1 MEALKQF
8 LLNGTK
14 SEKLIPDAEARIVDC
29 EYAIEAI
36 KSPVAFNPVSLG
48 DSVNSDFND
57 YSPSIT
63 ADGNVLMF
71 TREIETGGNQFF
83 RGRRQEDFYVSY
95 RLKDGSWTKARD
107 AGPPLNTPGN
117 EGAQT
122 IGAGGQYMFFTACDR
137 PDGLGRCD
145 IYFSVNDGRRWTEPY
160 NIGPPVNSPYWESQ
174 PSISADGKTLF
185 FISNRPGGSG
195 RLDIWISEVGP
206 DGRWQEPYNAGD
218 VINTSGDE
226 VTPFIHFDGKTLY
239 FSSDGRPNMG
249 GFDIYMARKM
259 DDGKWSAPEN
269 IGYPINTYADEMGLV
284 IESNGF
290 TAYFSSTFNMS
301 GLKDLYQF
309 DLPPEVRPEK
319 VSYLR
324 GRVSDAETRRSLKAK
339 YEVTNLSTGEI
350 MYGASTTADG
360 QFLVCLPSGYN
371 YGLNVSAEGYLFY
384 SENFPFD
391 GDYSEYRPLVKDI
404 MLHLLKPGEKLVLY
418 NILFNINSAE
428 LLPGSK
434 TELDKLHQI
443 LVGNPGLRVEIGGHT
458 DDTGSDELNQKLSE
472 SRASAVV
479 RYLTG
484 KGIDPDRLTYR
495 GFGKTMPVQ
504 DNSTVEGRRLNRRTE
519 VIITEII
526 K

>member
-1 MEALKQF
+1 
-8 LLNGTK
+8 
-14 SEKLIPDAEARIVDC
+14 
-29 EYAIEAI
+29 
-36 KSPVAFNPVSLG
+36 
-48 DSVNSDFND
+48 
-57 YSPSIT
+57 
-63 ADGNVLMF
+63 
-71 TREIETGGNQFF
+71 
-83 RGRRQEDFYVSY
+83 
-95 RLKDGSWTKARD
+95 
-107 AGPPLNTPGN
+107 
-117 EGAQT
+117 
-122 IGAGGQYMFFTACDR
+122 
-137 PDGLGRCD
+137 
-145 IYFSVNDGRRWTEPY
+145 
-160 NIGPPVNSPYWESQ
+160 
-174 PSISADGKTLF
+174 
-185 FISNRPGGSG
+185 
-195 RLDIWISEVGP
+195 
-206 DGRWQEPYNAGD
+206 
-218 VINTSGDE
+218 
-226 VTPFIHFDGKTLY
+226 
-239 FSSDGRPNMG
+239 
-249 GFDIYMARKM
+249 
-259 DDGKWSAPEN
+259 
-269 IGYPINTYADEMGLV
+269 
-284 IESNGF
+284 
-290 TAYFSSTFNMS
+290 
-301 GLKDLYQF
+301 
-309 DLPPEVRPEK
+309 
-319 VSYLR
+319 
-324 GRVSDAETRRSLKAK
+324 VSDAETRRSLKAK